1 MKNLVPS
8 WLKRQERYGT
18 DPKTGAN
25 KTFEAEMIRVLDRQ
39 GGFDALVELRSALG
53 PTDSASS
60 VTTTAIAF
68 DANVVLRLGGH
79 RKRADI
85 IDYLSLRHEAPIIV
99 PGQIIQEF
107 WNNHSKVSDSVA
119 VSIRKNFDS
128 LRKEIGKIDP
138 SFDSYAQEITEIL
151 DRFLGDH
158 GYKLDPHAVEKT
170 LDLFSIFKK
179 KATVAYA
186 PRMLYQEI
194 ALQRKASRTPPGFLD
209 HGDGDFYVWADILT
223 ALDVARREGKQFD
236 RVVLISLDKKVDWS
250 REGVAHPI
258 LVAELQALFACP
270 FEIWTPDKL
279 ADQILA
285 DV

>member
-1 MKNLVPS
+1 M
-8 WLKRQERYGT
+8 RQEKSGIRHHAEAT
-18 DPKTGAN
+18 DP
-25 KTFEAEMIRVLDRQ
+25 FQSELIRTLDRRND
-39 GGFDALVELRSALG
+39 FTALVELRSALEPKEAVG
-53 PTDSASS
+53 SIAS
-60 VTTTAIAF
+60 TAIAF

-107 WNNHSKVSDSVA
+107 WNNHSKVSDSIA
-119 VSIRKNFDS
+119 VSIRKNFDN

-138 SFDSYAQEITEIL
+138 SFETYANEITDIL

-158 GYKLDPHAVEKT
+158 GYKLDPNAVEKT
-170 LDLFSIFKK
+170 LDLFTIFKE
-179 KATVAYA
+179 KATVAFA
-186 PRMLYQEI
+186 PRILFQEI
-194 ALQRKASRTPPGFLD
+194 ALQRKNSRTPPGFMD
-209 HGDGDFYVWADILT
+209 SGDGDFYVWLDTLT
-223 ALDVARREGKQFD
+223 ALDRARREGKAFD

-258 LVAELQALFACP
+258 LVAELRSLFGCS

-279 ADQILA
+279 AEQILT